1 MILFDFDAEGMTDLE
16 CENYIPQDM
25 DVIGNLRAA
34 QVAME
39 RFDTII
45 IFNGNEYEAFSDLS
59 NAVAKVLAGNE
70 A

>member
-16 CENYIPQDM
+16 CENYAPQDM

-34 QVAME
+34 QVAIE
-39 RFDTII
+39 RFNTII
-45 IFNGNEYEAFSDLS
+45 IFNGNEYEAFADLS